1 MHVEVQGEDVGGG
14 VGCRF
19 LEITFPARFKIWTLI
34 FDRTKKFVKLYSRL
48 NELFRDDQSVNI
60 PYYWGLVAKQETVFR
75 GLSRSDNAVKN
86 TRVLRITWSQ
96 DAMHSIFSNI

>member
-48 NELFRDDQSVNI
+48 N
-60 PYYWGLVAKQETVFR
+60 
-75 GLSRSDNAVKN
+75 
-86 TRVLRITWSQ
+86 
-96 DAMHSIFSNI
+96 